1 VKREGVGMGV
11 QLISIEG
18 TIVKMEVTIELSRS
32 MLTSEENIQQ
42 SLNEVG
48 CMATVAAL
56 KYLDTDGSAIE
67 IAGEVMR
74 TKGEQPKAYQTPYG
88 EVVVNRHVYQ
98 RSGGGKTYCPLER
111 EGRIIITSTPL
122 FAKQVSS
129 KLAYGSARDV
139 QRDLG
144 ENHHRPVAVSYIQRI
159 SEAVASIIEAKE
171 ESWNYV
177 PPKMDVEINS
187 VAIGLDG
194 TCMLLCES
202 GWREAMVGT
211 VSLYDAEGERQHTI
225 YIGAT
230 PEYGKAQFLERLERE
245 IQRTKARYP
254 QATYVGVADGAA
266 SNWQFLTRHTSEQV
280 LDFYHATG
288 YLGAVAVALY
298 PKDLSQQKQ
307 WLDQSC
313 HALKHD
319 NGTAT
324 QLYQQ
329 MLQLSQSQQHPK
341 AIQDNLAAAVTYFHN
356 HIHQMNYALYGEK
369 HYPIG
374 SGVTEAA
381 CKTVIKQRLCCSGM
395 RWKETGA
402 AVVLSLRTLVLTPT
416 RWCQFW
422 NKLNQ
427 YGFPISLY

>member
-1 VKREGVGMGV
+1 MGAQLVNFEGSQVT
-11 QLISIEG
+11 L
-18 TIVKMEVTIELSRS
+18 EVTIDLSCS
-32 MLTSEENIQQ
+32 LLTSEEIIQQ
-42 SLNEVG
+42 SLNEAG
-48 CMATVAAL
+48 CIATEAAL

-67 IAGEVMR
+67 VGGVVMR

-88 EVVVNRHVYQ
+88 EVVVERHVYQ
-98 RSGGGKTYCPLER
+98 RSGGGKTYCPLEQAA
-111 EGRIIITSTPL
+111 RIMVTSTPL

-129 KLAYGSARDV
+129 KFAEGSARSV

-144 ENHHRPVAVSYIQRI
+144 ENHGRPVAVSYIQRL
-159 SEAVASIIEAKE
+159 SEAVATLIDMKA
-171 ESWNYV
+171 ESWDYV
-177 PPKMDVEINS
+177 PPQFEVEIAS

-194 TCMLLCES
+194 TCLLLCDT

-211 VSLYDAEGERQHTI
+211 ISLYDALGERQHTI

-230 PEYGKAQFLERLERE
+230 PEDGKAQFLERLERE

-254 QATYVGVADGAA
+254 QATSIGIADGAA
-266 SNWQFLTRHTSEQV
+266 SNWQFLTRHTDEQI
-280 LDFYHATG
+280 LDFYHASG

-298 PKDLSQQKQ
+298 PENLTQQKQ

-313 HALKHD
+313 HQLKHD
-319 NGTAT
+319 PGGAA

-329 MLQLSQSQQHPK
+329 MLKRSESQGHPK
-341 AIQDNLAAAVTYFHN
+341 PIQDSLKAAVTYFHN
-356 HIHQMNYALYGEK
+356 HLHQMDYALYREQQ
-369 HYPIG
+369 YPIG

-395 RWKETGA
+395 RWKEAGA

-416 RWCQFW
+416 RWRQFW
-422 NKLNQ
+422 NNLNQ
-427 YGFPISLY
+427 YGFSEAL

>member
-1 VKREGVGMGV
+1 
-11 QLISIEG
+11 
-18 TIVKMEVTIELSRS
+18 
-32 MLTSEENIQQ
+32 
-42 SLNEVG
+42 
-48 CMATVAAL
+48 
-56 KYLDTDGSAIE
+56 
-67 IAGEVMR
+67 
-74 TKGEQPKAYQTPYG
+74 
-88 EVVVNRHVYQ
+88 VVNRHVYQ

-111 EGRIIITSTPL
+111 EARIIITSTPL

-129 KLAYGSARDV
+129 KLAYGSAREV
-139 QRDLG
+139 QRDLA
-144 ENHHRPVAVSYIQRI
+144 ENHCRSVAVSYIQRLC
-159 SEAVASIIEAKE
+159 EAVATIIETKE

-177 PPKMDVEINS
+177 PPKMDVEIKS

-194 TCMLLCES
+194 TCMLLCDT

-211 VSLYDAEGERQHTI
+211 VSLYDAEGQRQHTI

-230 PEYGKAQFLERLERE
+230 PEYGKAIFLERLERE

-254 QATYVGVADGAA
+254 QATYIGIADGAA

-288 YLGAVAVALY
+288 YLGAVAVALH

-307 WLDQSC
+307 WLDQNC
-313 HALKHD
+313 HRLKHEK
-319 NGTAT
+319 GAAT

-329 MLQLSQSQQHPK
+329 MQQISQSQEHPQ
-341 AIQDNLAAAVTYFHN
+341 AIQDNLMAAVTYFHN
-356 HIHQMNYALYGEK
+356 HLHQMNYAFYGDSN
-369 HYPIG
+369 YPIG

-402 AVVLSLRTLVLTPT
+402 AVVLCLRALVLTPT
-416 RWCQFW
+416 RWSQFW

-427 YGFPISLY
+427 YGFPVSL

>member
-1 VKREGVGMGV
+1 MGAR
-11 QLISIEG
+11 LLSIEG
-18 TIVKMEVTIELSRS
+18 SQVRLEVTLDLSRS
-32 MLTSEENIQQ
+32 MLASEENIQQ
-42 SLNEVG
+42 SLNEG
-48 CMATVAAL
+48 GRIATESAL

-88 EVVVNRHVYQ
+88 EVVVHRHVYQ

-111 EGRIIITSTPL
+111 EARIIITSTPL

-144 ENHHRPVAVSYIQRI
+144 ENHSRPVAVSYIQRI

-177 PPKMDVEINS
+177 PPKLDVEINS
-187 VAIGLDG
+187 IAIGLDG
-194 TCMLLCES
+194 TCLLLCDT

-211 VSLYDAEGERQHTI
+211 ISLYDTQGERQHTI

-230 PEYGKAQFLERLERE
+230 PEYGKASFLERLERE
-245 IQRTKARYP
+245 IQRTKERYP
-254 QATYVGVADGAA
+254 KATYIGIADGAA
-266 SNWQFLTRHTSEQV
+266 SNWQFLQGHTQEQI
-280 LDFYHATG
+280 LDFYHASG

-298 PKDLSQQKQ
+298 PEDLAQQKQ
-307 WLDQSC
+307 WLTQSC
-313 HALKHD
+313 HQLKHD
-319 NGTAT
+319 SGAAP

-329 MLQLSQSQQHPK
+329 MLKLSVSQNHSK
-341 AIQDNLAAAVTYFHN
+341 TIQENLDAAVTYFCN
-356 HIHQMNYALYGEK
+356 HLHQMNYAAYREK
-369 HYPIG
+369 YYPIG

-402 AVVLSLRTLVLTPT
+402 AVILSLRTLVLTPT
-416 RWCQFW
+416 RWNQFW

-427 YGFPISLY
+427 YGFPITL

>member
-1 VKREGVGMGV
+1 
-11 QLISIEG
+11 L
-18 TIVKMEVTIELSRS
+18 
-32 MLTSEENIQQ
+32 
-42 SLNEVG
+42 
-48 CMATVAAL
+48 ATEAAL
-56 KYLDTDGSAIE
+56 KYLDTDGSPIE

-88 EVVVNRHVYQ
+88 EVVISRHVYQ

-111 EGRIIITSTPL
+111 EARIIITSTPL
-122 FAKQVSS
+122 FAQQVSS

-144 ENHHRPVAVSYIQRI
+144 ENHSRPVAVSYIQHI
-159 SEAVASIIEAKE
+159 SEAVASIIDAKE
-171 ESWNYV
+171 ESWTYV
-177 PPKMDVEINS
+177 PPVQTVEITR

-194 TCMLLCES
+194 TCMLLCDS

-211 VSLYDAEGERQHTI
+211 ISLYDALGDRHHTI

-230 PEYGKAQFLERLERE
+230 PEYGKARFLERLERE
-245 IQRTKARYP
+245 IARTKDRYP
-254 QATYVGVADGAA
+254 NATSIGIADGAA
-266 SNWQFLTRHTSEQV
+266 SNWSFLQRHTQEQI
-280 LDFYHATG
+280 LDFYHASG

-298 PKDLSQQKQ
+298 PKDLVQQKQ
-307 WLDQSC
+307 WLSQSC
-313 HALKHD
+313 HQLKHEA
-319 NGTAT
+319 GAAT
-324 QLYQQ
+324 QLYKQ
-329 MLQLSQSQQHPK
+329 MLKVSETQTHTQT
-341 AIQDNLAAAVTYFHN
+341 IQENLEAAVTYFHN
-356 HIHQMNYALYGEK
+356 HLHQMNYAAYREK

-402 AVVLSLRTLVLTPT
+402 AVVLSLRTLVLTPN
-416 RWCQFW
+416 RWQQFW

-427 YGFPISLY
+427 YGLPAT

>member
-1 VKREGVGMGV
+1 MGV

-18 TIVKMEVTIELSRS
+18 TKVKMEVTIELSRS

-42 SLNEVG
+42 SLNETG
-48 CMATVAAL
+48 CIATEAAL

-67 IAGEVMR
+67 MAGSVMR

-88 EVVVNRHVYQ
+88 EVVVHRHVYQ

-111 EGRIIITSTPL
+111 EARIIITSTPL

-129 KLAYGSARDV
+129 KLAYGPARDV

-144 ENHHRPVAVSYIQRI
+144 ENHRRSVAVSYIQRV

-171 ESWNYV
+171 ESWNYA
-177 PPKMDVEINS
+177 PPKLDVEIKS

-194 TCMLLCES
+194 TCMLLCDT

-211 VSLYDAEGERQHTI
+211 ISLYDALGERQHTI

-230 PEYGKAQFLERLERE
+230 PEYGKAIFLERLERE
-245 IQRTKARYP
+245 IQRTKAHYP
-254 QATYVGVADGAA
+254 QATYIGIADGAA
-266 SNWQFLTRHTSEQV
+266 SNWQFLTPHTSEQV

-298 PKDLSQQKQ
+298 PDSLPQQKQ

-313 HALKHD
+313 HRLKHE
-319 NGTAT
+319 NGAAT

-329 MLQLSQSQQHPK
+329 MLELSQSRKHSK
-341 AIQDNLAAAVTYFHN
+341 SIQDNLAAAVTYFHN
-356 HIHQMNYALYGEK
+356 HLHQMNYAFYRDK

-416 RWCQFW
+416 RWSQFW

-427 YGFPISLY
+427 YGFPIAL

>member
-1 VKREGVGMGV
+1 MGMSA
-11 QLISIEG
+11 QLLRIEG
-18 TIVKMEVTIELSRS
+18 SQVKIEVTIDLSRS
-32 MLTSEENIQQ
+32 MLSSEENIQQ
-42 SLNEVG
+42 TLNETG
-48 CMATVAAL
+48 CIATAAAL
-56 KYLDTDGSAIE
+56 KYLDTDGSKID

-88 EVVVNRHVYQ
+88 EVVVERHVYQ

-111 EGRIIITSTPL
+111 EARIIMTSTPL

-129 KLAYGSARDV
+129 KLAYGSAREV

-144 ENHHRPVAVSYIQRI
+144 ENHRRPVAVSYIQRV

-177 PPKMDVEINS
+177 PPQLEVEIAS
-187 VAIGLDG
+187 VAVGLDG

-211 VSLYDAEGERQHTI
+211 ISLYDALGERQHTI

-230 PEYGKAQFLERLERE
+230 PEYGKAKFLERLERE
-245 IQRTKARYP
+245 IARTKARYP
-254 QATYVGVADGAA
+254 QATYIGIADGAA
-266 SNWQFLTRHTSEQV
+266 ANWQFLKRHTTEQV
-280 LDFYHATG
+280 LDFYHASS

-298 PKDLSQQKQ
+298 PKDLTQQQQ
-307 WLDQSC
+307 WLDEKC
-313 HALKHD
+313 HQLKHD
-319 NGTAT
+319 SGSAL

-329 MLQLSQSQQHPK
+329 MRELSQSQTYPQTM
-341 AIQDNLAAAVTYFHN
+341 QDNLTAAVTYFQN
-356 HIHQMNYALYGEK
+356 HLHQMNYAFYRTQ

-381 CKTVIKQRLCCSGM
+381 CKTVIKQRLCGSGM
-395 RWKETGA
+395 RWKQAGA
-402 AVVLSLRTLVLTPT
+402 AVILSLRTLVLTST
-416 RWCQFW
+416 RWNQFW

-427 YGFPISLY
+427 YGFPVAP

>member
-1 VKREGVGMGV
+1 MGV
-11 QLISIEG
+11 QVLSIEG
-18 TIVKMEVTIELSRS
+18 SQVKLEVTIDLSRS

-42 SLNEVG
+42 NLNKVG
-48 CMATVAAL
+48 CIATAAAL

-88 EVVVNRHVYQ
+88 EVVVERHVYQ

-111 EGRIIITSTPL
+111 EARIIMTSTPW

-129 KLAYGSARDV
+129 KLAYGSAREV

-144 ENHHRPVAVSYIQRI
+144 ENHSRPVAVSYIQRV

-177 PPKMDVEINS
+177 PPKLEVEIAS

-194 TCMLLCES
+194 TCMLLCDN

-211 VSLYDAEGERQHTI
+211 ISLYDALGERQHTI

-230 PEYGKAQFLERLERE
+230 PEYGKASFLERLERE
-245 IQRTKARYP
+245 IGRTKARYP
-254 QATYVGVADGAA
+254 DATYIGIADGAA
-266 SNWQFLTRHTSEQV
+266 SNWQFLNLHTQQQI
-280 LDFYHATG
+280 LDFYHASG

-298 PKDLSQQKQ
+298 PNQVTQQNQ
-307 WLDQSC
+307 WLNEAC
-313 HALKHD
+313 HQLKHD
-319 NGTAT
+319 TGAAP

-329 MLQLSQSQQHPK
+329 MLELSHALHPK
-341 AIQDNLAAAVTYFHN
+341 PIQDNLKAAVTYFQN
-356 HIHQMNYALYGEK
+356 HLHQMDYARYQDQQ
-369 HYPIG
+369 YPIG

-395 RWKETGA
+395 RWKEAGA

-416 RWCQFW
+416 RWHQFW

-427 YGFPISLY
+427 YGFPVAS

>member
-1 VKREGVGMGV
+1 MAA
-11 QLISIEG
+11 QLLRIEG
-18 TIVKMEVTIELSRS
+18 SQVKIEVTIDLSRS

-42 SLNEVG
+42 TLNETG
-48 CMATVAAL
+48 CIATEAAL
-56 KYLDTDGSAIE
+56 KYLDTDGSEID

-88 EVVVNRHVYQ
+88 EVVVERHVYQ

-111 EGRIIITSTPL
+111 EARIIITSTPL

-129 KLAYGSARDV
+129 KLADGSARDV

-144 ENHHRPVAVSYIQRI
+144 ENHSRPVAVSYIQRV
-159 SEAVASIIEAKE
+159 SAAVASIIEAKE

-177 PPKMDVEINS
+177 PPKLEVEITS
-187 VAIGLDG
+187 VAVGLDG
-194 TCMLLCES
+194 TCMLLCDT

-211 VSLYDAEGERQHTI
+211 ISLYDALGERQHTI

-230 PEYGKAQFLERLERE
+230 PEYGKASFLERLERE
-245 IQRTKARYP
+245 IGRTKACYP
-254 QATYVGVADGAA
+254 QATYIGIADGAA
-266 SNWQFLTRHTSEQV
+266 ANWQFLKRHTTQQV
-280 LDFYHATG
+280 LDFYHASG

-298 PKDLSQQKQ
+298 PKDLTQQQQ
-307 WLDQSC
+307 WLNQTC
-313 HALKHD
+313 HQLKHD
-319 NGTAT
+319 SGSAA
-324 QLYQQ
+324 QLYEQ
-329 MLQLSQSQQHPK
+329 MRKLSQSQEHPQT
-341 AIQDNLAAAVTYFHN
+341 IQDNLSAAVTYFQN
-356 HIHQMNYALYGEK
+356 HLHQMNYAFYRNQ

-395 RWKETGA
+395 RWKEAGA
-402 AVVLSLRTLVLTPT
+402 AVVLSLRTLVLTST
-416 RWCQFW
+416 RWNQFW

-427 YGFPISLY
+427 YGFPVAP

>member
-1 VKREGVGMGV
+1 
-11 QLISIEG
+11 
-18 TIVKMEVTIELSRS
+18 
-32 MLTSEENIQQ
+32 
-42 SLNEVG
+42 
-48 CMATVAAL
+48 
-56 KYLDTDGSAIE
+56 
-67 IAGEVMR
+67 MR
-74 TKGEQPKAYQTPYG
+74 TKGEQSKAYQTPYG
-88 EVVVNRHVYQ
+88 EVVVERHVYQ

-111 EGRIIITSTPL
+111 EARIIITSTPL

-144 ENHHRPVAVSYIQRI
+144 ENHSRPVAVSYIQRV
-159 SEAVASIIEAKE
+159 SEAVATIIETKE

-177 PPKMDVEINS
+177 PPKLDVEIHS

-194 TCMLLCES
+194 TCMLLCEE

-211 VSLYDAEGERQHTI
+211 ISLYDVLGERQHTI
-225 YIGAT
+225 YLGAT
-230 PEYGKAQFLERLERE
+230 PEYGKASFLERLERE

-254 QATYVGVADGAA
+254 EATYIGIADGAA
-266 SNWQFLTRHTSEQV
+266 SNWQFLKRHTREQV
-280 LDFYHATG
+280 LDFYHASG

-298 PKDLSQQKQ
+298 PKDLTQQKQ
-307 WLDQSC
+307 WLNQKC
-313 HALKHD
+313 HQLKHD
-319 NGTAT
+319 PGAAT

-329 MLQLSQSQQHPK
+329 MLELSHSQAHLK
-341 AIQDNLAAAVTYFHN
+341 TIQENLSAAVTYFHN
-356 HIHQMNYALYGEK
+356 HLHQMNYALYRDK

-402 AVVLSLRTLVLTPT
+402 SVVLSLRTLVLTPT
-416 RWCQFW
+416 RWSQFW

-427 YGFPISLY
+427 YGFPVAL